1 VQNLEKN
8 VNSTIL
14 TDNSFW
20 RTYDIMDDEERKLII
35 RFYKR
40 FYYKT
45 IEKKYG
51 YLKSHATDKAEIS
64 GRILCTELELNPKV
78 LSCFDV
84 ITTYNYGGD
93 AMVSW
98 IPFIK
103 IIAIFVLK
111 KEAFEMR
118 IDFLFKFLNVT
129 SSTIFEENPDDPNNL
144 ANNNCRVMQ
153 EL

>member
-1 VQNLEKN
+1 VNTTIITTEEFWN
-8 VNSTIL
+8 VYNIQ
-14 TDNSFW
+14 
-20 RTYDIMDDEERKLII
+20 DEDERQLIV

-51 YLKSHATDKAEIS
+51 YLKSHANDKAEIS

-78 LSCFDV
+78 LQCFDV

-98 IPFIK
+98 IPFVK
-103 IIAIFVLK
+103 IITIFILR
-111 KEAFEMR
+111 KEVFEMR
-118 IDFLFKFLNVT
+118 LDFIFKFLNFT
-129 SSTIFEENPDDPNNL
+129 
-144 ANNNCRVMQ
+144 
-153 EL
+153 

>member
-1 VQNLEKN
+1 
-8 VNSTIL
+8 
-14 TDNSFW
+14 
-20 RTYDIMDDEERKLII
+20 M
-35 RFYKR
+35 
-40 FYYKT
+40 
-45 IEKKYG
+45 
-51 YLKSHATDKAEIS
+51 
-64 GRILCTELELNPKV
+64 ELNPKV